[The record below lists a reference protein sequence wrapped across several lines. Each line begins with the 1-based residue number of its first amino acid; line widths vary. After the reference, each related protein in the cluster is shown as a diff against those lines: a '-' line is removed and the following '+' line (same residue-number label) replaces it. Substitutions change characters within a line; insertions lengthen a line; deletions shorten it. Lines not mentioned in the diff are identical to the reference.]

1 MTANPIS
8 RLTPNTK
15 VGDLIEAYPFLI
27 EELGHFNP
35 HYRALQDPQMR
46 ATMARTA
53 TLEMAAMRGGVTIDA
68 MMQFIAGS
76 VQRHTGKT
84 LIVDSTISQQ
94 VSPERLKAF
103 RQLMQKLHAGGS
115 LADAQLDFANLVRH
129 SLPGEIAEMEQHLI
143 REGITVTDI
152 KKMCDVHLQVVNPS
166 LQKVDIAVPAGH
178 PVHTFVSENRLI
190 ELVVSHL
197 RAILAATNNAPS
209 PTSHPEAWREL
220 NTYLEKLGEIDKH
233 YLRKEHQLFSHLERY
248 GFTGPST
255 VMWATHD
262 DIRAHLK
269 AVREACKN
277 IDTDFLAA
285 NMPPLL
291 SAVISMIQK
300 EESILLPTALK
311 LLKEEDWIAI
321 KKSEHEIGYMQAF
334 IPETEWE
341 HAHVGEQATTGAL
354 LRDGTL
360 EMNVG
365 ILTLEQV
372 NLIMTHLPVE
382 LSFVDE
388 NDTVRYYSN
397 QPHKIFARTPDAI
410 GRKVQN
416 CHPPKSVHLVTQI
429 LNEFR
434 AGTRNVAEFWIPF
447 GEMFVHIRY
456 FAIRDKDGTYRGS
469 LEVVQDV
476 AKIKTLEGQRRLLEE
491 EQQS

>member
-1 MTANPIS
+1 MTNNPMNRI
-8 RLTPNTK
+8 TPTSV
-15 VGDLIEAYPFLI
+15 VGDLISAFPFLI
-27 EELGHFNP
+27 EELSNFNP
-35 HYRALQDPQMR
+35 HYQNLKDPEMR
-46 ATMARTA
+46 KAKAGTA
-53 TLEMAAMRGGVTIDA
+53 TLEMAAMRGGISVNE
-68 MMQFIAGS
+68 MMQFIAGAI
-76 VQRHTGKT
+76 QKHTGRIL
-84 LIVDSTISQQ
+84 LIDNPVAEG
-94 VSPERLKAF
+94 VSPVRLEAF
-103 RQLMQKLHAGGS
+103 RQIMLKLHAGGNI
-115 LADAQLDFANLVRH
+115 ADAQRQFAEIVKQ
-129 SLPGEIAEMEQHLI
+129 SLPGEIAEMEQYLI
-143 REGITVTDI
+143 REGVSVTDI

-166 LQKVDIAVPAGH
+166 LQKVEIAVPAGH
-178 PVHTFVSENRLI
+178 PVHTFVSENRLL

-197 RAILAATNNAPS
+197 RAILSATDNAPS
-209 PTSHPEAWREL
+209 RAKHPEAWREL
-220 NTYLEKLGEIDKH
+220 SAYLEKLAELDKH

-269 AVREACKN
+269 AVREACASG
-277 IDTDFLAA
+277 DTDFVAA
-285 NMPPLL
+285 NLPPLL
-291 SAVISMIQK
+291 SAVLSMIQK
-300 EESILLPTALK
+300 EESILLPTALR
-311 LLKEEDWIAI
+311 LLKEEDWITI
-321 KKSEHEIGYMQAF
+321 KRSEHEIGYMQSF
-334 IPETEWE
+334 IPGVEWE
-341 HAHVGEQATTGAL
+341 HARVGEQANAGEP
-354 LRDGTL
+354 LRDGLL

-365 ILTLEQV
+365 VLTLEQV

-388 NDTVRYYSN
+388 NDTVRFYSN

-429 LNEFR
+429 LSEFR

-469 LEVVQDV
+469 LEVVQDI

-491 EQQS
+491 EHV

>member
-1 MTANPIS
+1 MTALPIN
-8 RLTPNTK
+8 RITPTTV
-15 VGDLIEAYPFLI
+15 VGDLITAFPFLI
-27 EELGHFNP
+27 EELSSFNS
-35 HYRALQDPQMR
+35 HYQHLKDPEMR
-46 ATMARTA
+46 QAKAGTA
-53 TLEMAAMRGGVTIDA
+53 TLEMAAMRGGISVNE
-68 MMQFIAGS
+68 MMQFIAGAI
-76 VQRHTGKT
+76 QKHTSRII
-84 LIVDSTISQQ
+84 LIDNPVTQG
-94 VSPERLKAF
+94 VSPERLEAF
-103 RQLMQKLHAGGS
+103 HTIMKKLHAGGDI
-115 LADAQLDFANLVRH
+115 AEAQRQFAEIVKQ

-143 REGITVTDI
+143 REGIPVTEI

-178 PVHTFVSENRLI
+178 PVHTFVSENRLL

-197 RAILAATNNAPS
+197 RAILSATGNAPS
-209 PTSHPEAWREL
+209 PTKHPEAWREL
-220 NTYLEKLGEIDKH
+220 NTYLDKLGEIDKH

-255 VMWATHD
+255 VMWAAQD

-269 AVREACKN
+269 AVREACARE
-277 IDTDFLAA
+277 DTDFVAA
-285 NMPPLL
+285 NLPPLL
-291 SAVISMIQK
+291 SAVVSMIQK
-300 EESILLPTALK
+300 EESILLPTALR
-311 LLKEEDWIAI
+311 LLKEEDWITI
-321 KKSEHEIGYMQAF
+321 KRSEHEIGYMQSF
-334 IPETEWE
+334 IPGTVWE
-341 HAHVGEQATTGAL
+341 HAHVGGRANGNEP
-354 LRDGTL
+354 LRNGSLD
-360 EMNVG
+360 MNVG
-365 ILTLEQV
+365 VLTLEQV

-388 NDTVRYYSN
+388 NDTVRFYSN

-429 LNEFR
+429 LSEFR

-456 FAIRDKDGTYRGS
+456 FAVRDKDGTYRGS

-491 EQQS
+491 EHA